1 MKTRSSFSREDL
13 AEVFD
18 SAAAQRALAVVTVQS
33 AGSWQSFKAR
43 FLEAAPKARFFVLEH
58 ESCDADT
65 LPALAPGQY
74 TGVSFRHRSRKVLF
88 ATVVEAKG
96 KFMFNDS
103 TSVSAIRYRWPE
115 SVLELQRRAYQRT
128 LIPGKVKLLA
138 NVWPGSAADRH
149 QVQHGQIPVVTG
161 TMMDLSCG
169 GTLVRTGLGTPP
181 SWPADAPLGVE
192 LQLPDGRTPVT
203 LDARYRGSRPDEQ
216 GRMCLAIQFI
226 GLEVS
231 LDGRLLLQR
240 ISKSVQQLSRVERLT
255 GATMN
260 APLAEPSGE

>member
-1 MKTRSSFSREDL
+1 MKTRNAYSREDL
-13 AEVFD
+13 TDVFD
-18 SAAAQRALAVVTVQS
+18 SAAGQRALAVVTVQS

-43 FLEAAPKARFFVLEH
+43 FLEADPKGRFFVLEH
-58 ESCDADT
+58 EPCDADA

-96 KFMFNDS
+96 KFMFNDA
-103 TSVSAIRYRWPE
+103 TSVSAVRYRWPDT
-115 SVLELQRRAYQRT
+115 VLELQRRSYQRT
-128 LIPGKVKLLA
+128 LIPGVVKLLA
-138 NVWPGSAADRH
+138 NIWPGSAADRN
-149 QVQHGQIPVVTG
+149 QVQHGQITVVTG

-181 SWPADAPLGVE
+181 AWPADAPLGVE
-192 LQLPDGRTPVT
+192 LQLPDGRAPVT

-216 GRMCLAIQFI
+216 GRMCIAIQFI

-240 ISKSVQQLSRVERLT
+240 ISKNVQQLSRSERVA
-255 GATMN
+255 GGSMN
-260 APLAEPSGE
+260 APIAEHTGE